1 MTPPTHTS
9 DTLDEI
15 LSEAAKTISVGVV
28 TGNFQNSKTKQKL
41 QHLIEQAE
49 IKARI
54 SELERQLVTYNNWP
68 GKYRDGLQE
77 TIKVLKAALEQ
88 KLGDKE

>member
-41 QHLIEQAE
+41 QHLIEQEAQ
-49 IKARI
+49 KAYNQAI
-54 SELERQLVTYNNWP
+54 DDAIELVQEE
-68 GKYRDGLQE
+68 KYRPLIE
-77 TIKVLKAALEQ
+77 RLKALEQ
-88 KLGDKE
+88 KLGDKL